1 MHKEHD
7 FNLLRVLVL
16 IYQHRSLTM
25 VGAILGKTESAI
37 SKQLAKLRNQLNDPL
52 FIRTSEG
59 LEPTHFVE
67 RIMPELKSGLNSVE
81 NVLQQAETFDPEE
94 FDQPIHIAL
103 FKAAAEKYSSSLY
116 QEIRKVFPKPSISI
130 TSWRQTTSQEIL
142 DGKTQ
147 LGVHIFNEERE
158 KSISQSV
165 LFHVEIGVVSGLQSK
180 IDSWEKC
187 FDYPFVFLEV
197 PGWNE
202 TSHRLEKFMSQSNL
216 QFNYRVKFDALA
228 PAIELVKQQ
237 DYSVI
242 LARHMVE
249 GENVRFLPFPEHMQL
264 NAPIASNIKQSH
276 RSNPLHIKLQEIV
289 RNFITHA

>member
-1 MHKEHD
+1 MHKELD
-7 FNLLRVLVL
+7 YNLLKVLVL
-16 IYQHRSLTM
+16 IYQHRSLTA

-37 SKQLAKLRNQLNDPL
+37 SKQLAKLREQLKDPL
-52 FIRTSEG
+52 FVRSSEG
-59 LEPTHFVE
+59 LEPTHFIE
-67 RIMPELKSGLNSVE
+67 RIMPGLKSGLNSVE
-81 NVLQQAETFDPEE
+81 NALQQAEDFEPAN
-94 FDQPIHIAL
+94 FDQPINIAL
-103 FKAAAEKYSSSLY
+103 FNAAAEKYSSTLY
-116 QEIRKVFPKPSISI
+116 QEIRKVFPKPAISV

-147 LGVHIFNEERE
+147 LGVHIFNEERA

-165 LFHVEIGVVSGLQSK
+165 LFHIEIGVVSGLQSK
-180 IDSWEKC
+180 IDSWQKC
-187 FDYPFVFLEV
+187 FDYPCIFFEV

-202 TSHRLEKFMSQSNL
+202 TSRRLVKFMSQSNL

-237 DYSVI
+237 DYSVV

-249 GENVRFLPFPEHMQL
+249 GEEVRFLPFPEHMQL
-264 NAPIASNIKQSH
+264 TAPIAINIKQSH

-289 RNFITHA
+289 RNVITRG